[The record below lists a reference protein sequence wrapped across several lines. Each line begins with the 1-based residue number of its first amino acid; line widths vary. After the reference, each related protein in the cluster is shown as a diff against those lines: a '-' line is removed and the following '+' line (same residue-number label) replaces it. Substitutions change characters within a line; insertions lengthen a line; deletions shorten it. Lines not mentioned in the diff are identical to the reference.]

1 MKQPSEMSE
10 REFFAFMGRRPSM
23 VVGKTSFDMVTV
35 FLAGYATH
43 ADRHGGPDP
52 LAGFHEWLVAH
63 RGRDCNH
70 GWPGQVLHIA
80 LPQGWENI
88 WDLPPEDEQRAIEVL
103 FELLDAFLAERE
115 ATVDTQASA

>member
-10 REFFAFMGRRPSM
+10 REYFAFIGRRPSM
-23 VVGKTSFDMVTV
+23 VVGKNSFDMATV

-52 LAGFHEWLVAH
+52 LVGFREWLVAR
-63 RGRDCNH
+63 RGRNCNH
-70 GWPGQVLHIA
+70 DWTGQVLHIA
-80 LPQGWENI
+80 LPHGWKNI
-88 WDLPPEDEQRAIEVL
+88 WDLPHEDEQRAIKVL

-115 ATVDTQASA
+115 EAGNTQASA